1 MDEKYIDQ
9 VHKLSSD
16 VVVLKEEMIN
26 IIKSKLL
33 QYCNGNWID
42 YFSDYAQ
49 EIMIKTEEKSLKVLI
64 QE

>member
-33 QYCNGNWID
+33 QYYNGNW
-42 YFSDYAQ
+42 Y
-49 EIMIKTEEKSLKVLI
+49 
-64 QE
+64 